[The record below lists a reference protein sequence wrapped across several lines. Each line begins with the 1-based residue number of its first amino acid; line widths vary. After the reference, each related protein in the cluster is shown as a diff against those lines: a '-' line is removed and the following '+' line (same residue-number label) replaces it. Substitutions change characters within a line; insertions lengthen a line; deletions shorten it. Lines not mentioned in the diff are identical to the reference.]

1 MNIDITEFTIV
12 GIVVAVYIICAVVKK
27 AGIIPDK
34 LIPGLA
40 GVLGILFAFWMF
52 EDFTFNVFLQ
62 GLASGFA
69 ATGVNQIYK
78 QLTKEE

>member
-1 MNIDITEFTIV
+1 MNIDITEFTII

-27 AGIIPDK
+27 AELIRDKWIP
-34 LIPGLA
+34 LLA
-40 GVLGILFAFWMF
+40 GVLGVLFAFWMF
-52 EDFTFNVFLQ
+52 KNFTFNVFLQ

-78 QLTKEE
+78 QLTKGE

>member
-1 MNIDITEFTIV
+1 MNIDITEFTIA

-27 AGIIPDK
+27 AELIPDK
-34 LIPGLA
+34 LIPVLA
-40 GVLGILFAFWMF
+40 GILGVLFAFWMF
-52 EDFTFNVFLQ
+52 KDFTFNVFLQ

-78 QLTKEE
+78 QFTKED